1 MSLPVQNSSVVAA
14 PRKRMLIDGEWVDAA
29 SGQLFATYNPAN
41 GEHLADLA
49 EGQKED
55 VDRAVAA
62 ARRAFD
68 NPLWRRARP
77 TERQAILLRLA
88 DLLEKNFEELARLD
102 TLDMGMPITFSLSR
116 KTRLLNF
123 LRYSASLTVT
133 ETGGE
138 TIQNSLSVD
147 VFTYT
152 LKEPIGVVGAI
163 MPWNSPLTQTIM
175 KVGPVLAS
183 GCTVVLKPSEEASL
197 SPLRMGELFE
207 EAGVPAG
214 VVNIVTGFGKSVGA
228 ALADHP
234 GVDKISFTGS
244 NATGQRLIE
253 ASKIN
258 LKRLTL
264 ELGGK
269 SPHIIFAD
277 ADLDAA
283 VPVAAM
289 ACFSN
294 SGQICT
300 AGSRLLIERPV
311 YDDFMQRVADYA
323 KSLVVGNG
331 LDPATQIGPIVSRS
345 QFERIQTYI
354 KRGHDERL
362 TFLAGMDPLDEQ
374 LPKAGNFI
382 RPTVI
387 AGVDNSMKIAREEIF
402 GPVLVG
408 MPFDSFDQAMQ
419 IANDTD
425 FGLGAGVWTKSIST
439 AHQAARAIRSGTV
452 WVNTYAV
459 LDPAVPFG
467 GFKTSGIGRE
477 QGRHQLDAY
486 LEEKSVYLNL

>member
-1 MSLPVQNSSVVAA
+1 MSLPVQNASVAPV
-14 PRKRMLIDGEWVDAA
+14 PRKRMLIDGEWVEAA
-29 SGQLFATYNPAN
+29 SGRVFETYNPAN
-41 GEHLADLA
+41 GEHLADIA

-62 ARRAFD
+62 ARRAFE

-88 DLLEKNFEELARLD
+88 DLLEENFEELARLD
-102 TLDMGMPITFSLSR
+102 TLDMGMPITFSRSR

-123 LRYSASLTVT
+123 LRYYASLTVT
-133 ETGGE
+133 QTGGE
-138 TIQNSLSVD
+138 TVQNSLAAD
-147 VFTYT
+147 IFTYT
-152 LKEPIGVVGAI
+152 VKEPVGVVGAI

-197 SPLRMGELFE
+197 AALRMGELFE
-207 EAGVPAG
+207 KAGVPAG

-253 ASKIN
+253 ASKGN

-294 SGQICT
+294 SGQICS
-300 AGSRLLIERPV
+300 AGSRLLVERPI
-311 YDDFMQRVADYA
+311 YDEFMQRVADYA
-323 KSLVVGNG
+323 KSLTIGDG
-331 LDPATQIGPIVSRS
+331 LDPATQIGPIVSRT
-345 QFERIQTYI
+345 QFERIQTFI
-354 KRGHDERL
+354 RRGLDEHL
-362 TFLAGMDPLDEQ
+362 TFLAGMDPLDEPS
-374 LPKAGNFI
+374 LKTGHFI

-387 AGVDNSMKIAREEIF
+387 AGADNSMKISREEIF

-425 FGLGAGVWTKSIST
+425 FGLGAGVWTRSVST
-439 AHQAARAIRSGTV
+439 AHQSARAIRSGTV
-452 WVNTYAV
+452 WINTYAV

-486 LEEKSVYLNL
+486 FEEKSVYLNL

>member
-1 MSLPVQNSSVVAA
+1 
-14 PRKRMLIDGEWVDAA
+14 MLIDGQWVEAM
-29 SGQLFATYNPAN
+29 SGRVFPTYNPAD

-49 EGQKED
+49 EGGEDD

-68 NPLWRRARP
+68 NPSWRQSRP
-77 TERQAILLRLA
+77 SERQMILLRLA
-88 DLLEKNFEELARLD
+88 DLLEVHFEELARLD
-102 TLDMGMPITFSLSR
+102 TLDMGMPITFSRSR
-116 KTRLLNF
+116 KTRLVGF
-123 LRYSASLTVT
+123 LRYYASLAVT

-138 TIQNSLSVD
+138 TIPNSLATD
-147 VFTYT
+147 IFTYT
-152 LKEPIGVVGAI
+152 LKQPVGVVGAI
-163 MPWNSPLTQTIM
+163 MPWNSPLTQTVL

-197 SPLRMGELFE
+197 APLRMGELLQ
-207 EAGVPAG
+207 EAGAPAG
-214 VVNIVTGFGKSVGA
+214 VVNIITGYGRVAGS
-228 ALADHP
+228 ALAGHP

-244 NATGQRLIE
+244 NLTGQKLIE
-253 ASKIN
+253 ASKFN

-294 SGQICT
+294 SGQICS
-300 AGSRLLIERPV
+300 AGTRLLVERTV
-311 YDDFMQRVADYA
+311 YDEFMERVAA
-323 KSLVVGNG
+323 HARSLVVGNG
-331 LDPATQIGPIVSRS
+331 LDPATQIGPIVSRN
-345 QFERIQTYI
+345 QFERVQRYIQ
-354 KRGHDERL
+354 KGRDERL
-362 TFLAGMDPLDEQ
+362 TFLAGSDPLDEGA
-374 LPKAGNFI
+374 LSAGHFI
-382 RPTVI
+382 APTVI
-387 AGVDNSMKIAREEIF
+387 AGVDNSMPIAREEIF

-408 MPFDSFDQAMQ
+408 MPFDHFDQAME

-425 FGLGAGVWTKSIST
+425 FGLGAGVWTRSLST
-439 AHQAARAIRSGTV
+439 AHKAARAIRSGTV
-452 WVNTYAV
+452 WINAYGM

-477 QGRHQLDAY
+477 QGKHQLDAY
-486 LEEKSVYLNL
+486 FEEKAIYLSL

>member
-1 MSLPVQNSSVVAA
+1 MSLSVHSSSIGMV
-14 PRKRMLIDGEWVDAA
+14 PRKRLLINGEWVEAA
-29 SGQLFATYNPAN
+29 SGQVFATHNPAN
-41 GEHLADLA
+41 GERLADLA
-49 EGQKED
+49 EAGTED
-55 VDRAVAA
+55 VDQAVTA
-62 ARRAFD
+62 ARRAFED
-68 NPLWRRARP
+68 SSWRRTRP
-77 TERQAILLRLA
+77 SERQAILLRLA
-88 DLLEKNFEELARLD
+88 DLVEANFEELARLD
-102 TLDMGMPITFSLSR
+102 TVDMGMPITFSLSR
-116 KTRLLNF
+116 KARILNF
-123 LRYSASLTVT
+123 LRYFASLAVT

-138 TIQNSLSVD
+138 TIQNSLSSD

-152 LKEPIGVVGAI
+152 LKEPVGVVAAI

-183 GCTVVLKPSEEASL
+183 GCTVVVKPSEEASL
-197 SPLRMGELFE
+197 VPLRMGELLQ

-214 VVNIVTGFGKSVGA
+214 VVNIITGSGSVVGA
-228 ALADHP
+228 ALAAHP
-234 GVDKISFTGS
+234 GVNKISFTGS
-244 NATGQRLIE
+244 NGTGRKLIE
-253 ASKIN
+253 ASKTN
-258 LKRLTL
+258 FKRLTL

-277 ADLDAA
+277 ANLEAA

-294 SGQICT
+294 SGQICS

-311 YDDFMQRVADYA
+311 YDEFMRRVADYA
-323 KSLVVGNG
+323 KSLVLGDG
-331 LDPATQIGPIVSRS
+331 LDPSTQIGPIVSRR

-354 KRGHDERL
+354 QMGLDEHL
-362 TFLAGMDPLDEQ
+362 TFLSGTEPLEGKTFQAGH
-374 LPKAGNFI
+374 FI

-387 AGVDNSMKIAREEIF
+387 AGVDNSMQIVREEIF

-408 MPFDSFDQAMQ
+408 MPFDSFNQAMQ
-419 IANDTD
+419 IANDTA
-425 FGLGAGVWTKSIST
+425 FGLGAGVWTTNLST

-452 WVNTYAV
+452 WVNTYGI

-477 QGRHQLDAY
+477 QGKHQLDAY